1 MGSLASLPQVVV
13 EKTAFLE
20 PDGRVAG
27 VRQQPVDL
35 GLEPASKD
43 VPRVVGSVGQ
53 IGVGR
58 AGFAADVA
66 FDICG
71 SMREDDGHVE
81 VEEVHLAV
89 LMLVEFGWV
98 DSVLS
103 RWRALPFQ
111 FDSVVCISEFLTE
124 AT

>member
-1 MGSLASLPQVVV
+1 MVV
-13 EKTAFLE
+13 EQATFLE
-20 PDGRVAG
+20 PDRRAAG
-27 VRQQPVDL
+27 VRQQPVHL

-58 AGFAADVA
+58 TGFAVDLEIE
-66 FDICG
+66 ICG
-71 SMREDDGHVE
+71 SRRVYDGNVE
-81 VEEVHLAV
+81 VEEVHLTV

-98 DSVLS
+98 DCVHS

-111 FDSVVCISEFLTE
+111 FDVVVCVTESFTE